1 MRTVVRLYLGWR
13 LIRLLRPLLG
23 AALFWQESL
32 LAFHGQR
39 VQLNRPA
46 ARALQG
52 GAAAASRDLARAFE
66 RGFAA
71 PHR

>member
-1 MRTVVRLYLGWR
+1 MRTAVRLYLGWR
-13 LIRLLRPLLG
+13 LIRLLRPLL
-23 AALFWQESL
+23 AAGVLAAVL
-32 LAFHGQR
+32 LAFHGHS

-46 ARALQG
+46 ASALQG
-52 GAAAASRDLARAFE
+52 GAAAVSPDLTRAFE

>member
-1 MRTVVRLYLGWR
+1 MRTAVHLYLGWR

-23 AALFWQESL
+23 AAVLAGVL
-32 LAFHGQR
+32 LACHGHR

-46 ARALQG
+46 ARAFQG

-66 RGFAA
+66 RGLAA

>member
-13 LIRLLRPLLG
+13 LIRLFRPLL
-23 AALFWQESL
+23 AAGVLAGVL
-32 LAFHGQR
+32 LAFHDPR

-46 ARALQG
+46 AKALQG

-66 RGFAA
+66 RGFA
-71 PHR
+71 PRR